1 MFNVEKWNM
10 SLAFQFEK
18 LLRVWVYTLEKLFK
32 IDETQI
38 NGVVITCDLSQLI
51 ILQSEI
57 LHTAMLMKSINF
69 FSGKNILCNLYVFTC
84 ILLVKL

>member
-10 SLAFQFEK
+10 SLAFQFDK

-38 NGVVITCDLSQLI
+38 NGVVITCNLSQLI
-51 ILQSEI
+51 VLQSEI

-84 ILLVKL
+84 ILFVKL